1 MHSVQAEGLL
11 EEQLL
16 QPGSHT
22 PTTEVL
28 LMVTMVLPE
37 LSARVRQGLL
47 LSQVEQKEGH
57 YKQELLEVR

>member
-16 QPGSHT
+16 QPGSQT

-37 LSARVRQGLL
+37 LSARVRQVLL

-57 YKQELLEVR
+57 YKQVLLEVR

>member
-1 MHSVQAEGLL
+1 MQAEGLL

-16 QPGSHT
+16 HPGSQT

-37 LSARVRQGLL
+37 LSARVRQVLL

-57 YKQELLEVR
+57 YKQVLLEVR